1 MKNKYIVCLYIVR
14 DVTQFKYMYKKIK
27 HVYYNLCIK
36 MLLFFCMSRGLKAV
50 IQHSLYQFPSRE
62 QNMQQASL
70 TRC

>member
-1 MKNKYIVCLYIVR
+1 
-14 DVTQFKYMYKKIK
+14 
-27 HVYYNLCIK
+27 